1 MSRLSLVWLAIA
13 AAIAATV
20 PARAEPIEI
29 DTAPVVLNLENPGQR
44 TVGRLRYLGGLRL
57 SSRDDR
63 FGGLSGLTFDDESW
77 RITAVSDHG
86 YWFRARLVVDADGA
100 PRALAETTLSPILD
114 HHGKPVRPPWSDAE
128 AVERAADGGYLVSF
142 ERKHR
147 IERYPARPTGAR
159 PEPVFVPEALAGAPR
174 NGGLEALAVLGAG
187 RLLAVSEELRDWRGD
202 LVGWLLEDGRARALG
217 YVTRNRFK
225 PTDFAVLP
233 DGDVLALE
241 RRFTPISGVAA
252 RLVRIA
258 RGTIVPGARLEGS
271 ELARLIP
278 PLTVDNMEGLAA
290 RRGADGGTLVYMLSD
305 DNYNRLLQ
313 VTILLAFRLED

>member
-20 PARAEPIEI
+20 SARAEPIEI

>member
-1 MSRLSLVWLAIA
+1 MSRLSLVCPAIA
-13 AAIAATV
+13 VLIAAIA
-20 PARAEPIEI
+20 PGRAGPIEI
-29 DTAPVVLNLENPGQR
+29 NVAPVVLNLEQPGQR

-57 SSRDDR
+57 SSPDDR

-100 PRALAETTLSPILD
+100 PQALAETTLSPILD

-128 AVERAADGGYLVSF
+128 AVERAPDGSYLVSF

-147 IERYPARPTGAR
+147 IERYPARATGTR
-159 PEPVFVPEALAGAPR
+159 PEAVPVPEALARAPR

-187 RLLAVSEELRDWRGD
+187 RLLVVSEELRDGRGD
-202 LVGWLLEDGRARALG
+202 LMGWLLKDGRARALA
-217 YVTRNRFK
+217 YATRNRFK
-225 PTDFAVLP
+225 PTDFTVLP

-258 RGTIVPGARLEGS
+258 RGTIVPGARIVGR

-290 RRGADGGTLVYMLSD
+290 RRAADGGTLVYMLSD

-313 VTILLAFRLED
+313 ATILLAFRLED